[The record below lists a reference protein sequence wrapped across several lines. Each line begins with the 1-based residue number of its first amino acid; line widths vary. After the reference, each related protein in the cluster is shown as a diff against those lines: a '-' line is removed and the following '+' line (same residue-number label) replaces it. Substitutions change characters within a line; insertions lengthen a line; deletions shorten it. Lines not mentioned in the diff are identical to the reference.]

1 MLSQTE
7 EKEQREMMAV
17 LQMVAMMKEVTM
29 RITDAVKETARIEA
43 FISLDGP
50 VDLADLLGT
59 LGSPLTEGMTE
70 EETTAAAAATGVEE
84 MVALIE
90 GSHTLLPELPMG
102 L

>member
-7 EKEQREMMAV
+7 KEQQEMMEV

-29 RITDAVKETARIEA
+29 RIADVVKETAQIEA
-43 FISLDGP
+43 FISLGGP

-59 LGSPLTEGMTE
+59 LGFPRMEGMTE
-70 EETTAAAAATGVEE
+70 EETTAAAATGVEE

-90 GSHTLLPELPMG
+90 GSRTLLPELPMG